1 MSKDQKVKDPS
12 MVSQMP
18 RTFYLA
24 VGATALLMMFYEIV
38 AFQTLQF
45 VREYLDAMLI
55 IAIALL
61 GISIGGLGAYIFR
74 SRMKLA
80 TYSWV
85 ALAFPLMICVSF
97 GVLFLFPDKIWVF
110 PVAMM
115 LPFAA
120 ASFILSS
127 ALSLAPANKVYAAD
141 LVGAAT
147 GALVACVSV
156 PLFREEGSILL
167 IIAGGFGLV
176 ALFGW
181 IHRKK
186 FSNALTVTA
195 IVLGLLTLT
204 TMGVNTYMDF
214 FNLVWV
220 IQPSTQSGKIYTQY
234 SQKVKSGKVAQEG
247 KIKGNTFRYMKGY
260 GSLVERIDTVRIS
273 SWSINTFFNGKANDH
288 ISNKPLKNFRNDRRI
303 TRGLIQDP
311 NVLIIGTAAE
321 GATKL
326 VRSMTKGRIVGVEIN
341 PAIVRLMKKRS
352 IKQFSKDSYKGIDVQ
367 LTDARSYLARSNE
380 KFDMITML
388 NTHRMRNIGYV
399 GRPEYLHTVEAME
412 ALFDHLND
420 QGWLVLEERDVN
432 KYARL
437 GIARFI
443 RTTKEVLSNRFGAT
457 EPANHFWIYSWYA
470 ANKISR
476 GRLYTGIMIKKTPIN
491 SDNLAV
497 INSWVDHHRNRYKQ
511 KNPTTGLMVHN
522 LPGETTNHI
531 YEKILRTD
539 DPYSVMTK
547 DSLNL
552 EPITDDIPF
561 PFDVD
566 LKRPHLLR
574 MIRITG
580 ILTLILG
587 LIPVALLLF
596 IHSIR
601 NRAGNK
607 KPLQSLAIGLP
618 AILYFALLGIGYLV
632 IEVVFIQ
639 QLQVFLG
646 MPVLVMAVVIAGML
660 FFSGLGSLLSANWS
674 TRTAGIAFIGI
685 IALSALTYSLLPTI
699 IQTCIIFPLP
709 VRIAITLLLMAPIG
723 FAMGVPFPL
732 GIRMIKEELH
742 EGFAA
747 AMFGLNG
754 AFSALA
760 TPLAIASATIV
771 GFRSTFFMGVGAYG
785 LSLLMLIL
793 MATFRRSINNPD
805 QSIDS
810 TDAHAANE

>member
-12 MVSQMP
+12 AVSQMP
-18 RTFYLA
+18 RAFYLA
-24 VGATALLMMFYEIV
+24 VGATALLLMFYEIV

-61 GISIGGLGAYIFR
+61 GISIGGLGAYVFR

-80 TYSWV
+80 VYSWV

-110 PVAMM
+110 SVAMM
-115 LPFAA
+115 LPFAVT
-120 ASFILSS
+120 SFILSS

-141 LVGAAT
+141 LVGAAA

-181 IHRKK
+181 IHRKNV
-186 FSNALTVTA
+186 FNALTVTA
-195 IVLGLLTLT
+195 IVLGILTWT
-204 TMGVNTYMDF
+204 TMGINMRLDF
-214 FNLVWV
+214 FNLVWAV
-220 IQPSTQSGKIYTQY
+220 QPSAESGKIFTRYAK
-234 SQKVKSGKVAQEG
+234 KVKSGKVSQEG
-247 KIKGNTFRYMKGY
+247 KIKGNTFRYMNSY
-260 GSLVERIDTVRIS
+260 GSLVERIDTVRTKT
-273 SWSINTFFNGKANDH
+273 WKINTFFNGKANDH
-288 ISNKPLKNFRNDRRI
+288 ISTKPLKNFRRDRRI
-303 TRGLIQDP
+303 TPGLIQDP
-311 NVLIIGTAAE
+311 SALIIGTAAE

-326 VRSMTKGRIVGVEIN
+326 VKSMTNGRVVGVEIN
-341 PAIVRLMKKRS
+341 PAIIRAMKKPFIRR
-352 IKQFSKDSYKGIDVQ
+352 FSKDAYKGIDVHV
-367 LTDARSYLARSNE
+367 TDARSYLARSNE

-399 GRPEYLHTVEAME
+399 GRPEYLHTVEAMK
-412 ALFDHLND
+412 ALFDHITD
-420 QGWLVLEERDVN
+420 DGWLVLEERDVN

-437 GIARFI
+437 GIIRFI
-443 RTTKEVLSNRFGAT
+443 RTASEVLVNQFGAVK
-457 EPANHFWIYSWYA
+457 PADHFWIYSWYSG
-470 ANKISR
+470 NRKSR
-476 GRLYTGIMIKKTPIN
+476 RGIYTGIMIRKTPID
-491 SDNLAV
+491 SDNIAV
-497 INSWVDHHRNRYKQ
+497 IKSWVELQHKRFPDV
-511 KNPTTGLMVHN
+511 NPNISFIVNN
-522 LPGETTNHI
+522 LPGDTTNHL
-531 YEKILRTD
+531 YEKILLTD
-539 DPYSVMTK
+539 DPYSVMGE
-547 DSLNL
+547 SSINL
-552 EPITDDIPF
+552 EPIVDDKPF

-566 LKRPHLLR
+566 LERPHLLR
-574 MIRITG
+574 MIRIVG

-660 FFSGLGSLLSANWS
+660 FFSGLGSLFSANWS
-674 TRTAGIAFIGI
+674 TRTAGTAFVII
-685 IALSALTYSLLPTI
+685 IALSALTYSLLPAI

-709 VRIAITLLLMAPIG
+709 VRIVITLLLMAPIG

-760 TPLAIASATIV
+760 TPLALASATIV
-771 GFRSTFFMGVGAYG
+771 GFRSTFFLGVGAYG

-793 MATFRRSINNPD
+793 MATFRRPS
-805 QSIDS
+805 
-810 TDAHAANE
+810 EE